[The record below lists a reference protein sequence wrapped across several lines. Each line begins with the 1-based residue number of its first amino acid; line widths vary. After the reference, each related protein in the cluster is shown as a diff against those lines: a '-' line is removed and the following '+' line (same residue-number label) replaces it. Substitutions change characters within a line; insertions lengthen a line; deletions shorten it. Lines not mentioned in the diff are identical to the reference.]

1 MRFEWR
7 RDDRS
12 GEGKLVRIVLDK
24 EDLARLWEGRRI
36 IERGVLPGF
45 DVEVRTEATTD
56 DLLAPGYQF
65 QSEPI

>member
-36 IERGVLPGF
+36 IERQVVPGF
-45 DVEVRTEATTD
+45 DVEVGAEGTTD
-56 DLLAPGYQF
+56 DLLAPVEAF
-65 QSEPI
+65 V